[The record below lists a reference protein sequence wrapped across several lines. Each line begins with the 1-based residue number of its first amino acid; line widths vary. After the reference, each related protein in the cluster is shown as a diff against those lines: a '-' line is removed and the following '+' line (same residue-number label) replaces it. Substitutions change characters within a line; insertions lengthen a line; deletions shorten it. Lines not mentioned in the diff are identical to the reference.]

1 MCGGLWH
8 GLSHDINSIE
18 PVHDNERESTGDAAD
33 NHALAERSLE
43 AIIELKAD
51 HFYHTDL

>member
-1 MCGGLWH
+1 MRRGLRH
-8 GLSHDINSIE
+8 GLPEDWNAVE
-18 PVHDNERESTGDAAD
+18 PVQNHERENTGDATD